1 MGLMIWLF
9 RIGAGIAGVIGI
21 GLTAIYIYQEK
32 LLYVPVVP
40 GMPKDAWIPAERY
53 GLASQDAEVESADG
67 VKLHAWLLTDPTWS
81 PEFIRSRPVIL
92 FFQENAGN
100 MSFRLPFFKGLI
112 QALDCPIFAVSYRG
126 YGKSQGRPNEKGL
139 KLDAEAGLRHLLKR
153 QDVDG
158 SRVVV
163 FGKSLGGAVAIF
175 LAAAYQEKLKGLIIE
190 NTFTSV
196 EDMVGSVLPPLGPLI
211 GAGKPLNRLVTNK
224 WYSLKTIPKI
234 DKLPILM
241 LSSGEDEMVPPS
253 QMKEL
258 RAAQKS
264 PTCKFVEFPTAGHMN
279 AYDADPTRYWMAVAE
294 FVTLYTL

>member
-1 MGLMIWLF
+1 
-9 RIGAGIAGVIGI
+9 
-21 GLTAIYIYQEK
+21 
-32 LLYVPVVP
+32 LYVPVVP
-40 GMPKDAWIPAERY
+40 GVPKDAWITSERY
-53 GLASQDAEVESADG
+53 GLASQDVEVEAADG
-67 VKLHAWLLTDPTWS
+67 VKLHAWLLSDPNWS
-81 PEFIRSRPVIL
+81 PGFIKTRPVIL

-126 YGKSQGRPNEKGL
+126 YGKSEGRPNERGL
-139 KLDAEAGLRHLLKR
+139 KLDAEAGLRHLLTR

-175 LAAAYQEKLKGLIIE
+175 LAAAYQDKLKGLIIE

-196 EDMVGSVLPPLGPLI
+196 EDMVGSVVPPLGALI
-211 GAGKPLNRLVTNK
+211 GTGKPLNRLVTNK

-253 QMKEL
+253 QMKAL
-258 RAAQKS
+258 QAAQKS
-264 PTCKFVEFPTAGHMN
+264 QVCKFVEFPTASHMN
-279 AYDADPTRYWMAVAE
+279 AYDAEPTRYWMAVSE
-294 FVTLYTL
+294 FVMLYTL